1 MAILTAPAENGG
13 RGNTGN
19 LGRPTLL
26 QGSQAGSP
34 RAVKALS
41 STGSQ
46 PFRAVKQ
53 TDADKRIAFV
63 TVPLKGHMRVAV
75 ELAADMSRRGYAVD
89 LLISAPGVTA
99 ELRSMELECPGLK
112 LHAITEGHDLITE
125 IDWARVASSTGRLGG
140 STLALMQE
148 IVRVSDGTRE
158 NTELLRAMLATLA
171 RLRPS
176 LIVLDH
182 AMKLVQLWAEGREI
196 PTVVMH
202 TPYFL
207 TGTPTGCARMS
218 DEQARELGS
227 FMREHDPLGKM
238 DTAREEL
245 GIAAGPKVTMGEGAH
260 GQRPGEGFAP
270 HTLVFCEPELLNEP
284 SVPPR
289 VHVVGPCLQDA
300 GSGIEGD
307 LAEWLQDAQ
316 ARRERVLYVALGTL
330 SNGFLTAAAVGTL
343 LDAFAELGQGWRVLW
358 SLPEAQRPL
367 LGQCGRRWHSQRL
380 RVQLRVEAF
389 VPQRAVL
396 AHPAVRLFLTHGG
409 QTSVNEG
416 LAAGLP
422 LLCMPLFCDQYE
434 MAEALERHGLGLVFH
449 KDELLAGRHARLAE
463 LLVQAVEEP
472 RFRQTARRHAQLM
485 RLRGGCRR
493 AAGVFESILHAGVDF
508 QELWQGAAAH
518 PRPAAGRAP
527 RGALGC
533 LQGITRLCTGRQ

>member
-1 MAILTAPAENGG
+1 MTVLTSPAEK
-13 RGNTGN
+13 RACGNTGSAC
-19 LGRPTLL
+19 RPTLL

-34 RAVKALS
+34 RAAKALS
-41 STGSQ
+41 PTGALA
-46 PFRAVKQ
+46 FRAAGQ
-53 TDADKRIAFV
+53 IDDDKRIAFV

-75 ELAADMSRRGYAVD
+75 ELAADMARRGYAVD
-89 LLISAPGVTA
+89 LLISAAGVTG
-99 ELRSMELECPGLK
+99 ELRALEHECPGLT
-112 LHAITEGHDLITE
+112 LHVITEGHDLITKV
-125 IDWARVASSTGRLGG
+125 DWARIASSTGRLGG

-148 IVRVSDGTRE
+148 FVRACDGMPE
-158 NTELLRAMLATLA
+158 YVVLMRAMLATLA
-171 RLRPS
+171 RLRPG

-182 AMKLVQLWAEGREI
+182 ALKLVQLWAEGREI

-207 TGTPTGCARMS
+207 TGAPTGCAFMDPDQSRKLGKFMK
-218 DEQARELGS
+218 EQ
-227 FMREHDPLGKM
+227 DPLGKL
-238 DTAREEL
+238 DSGRQEL
-245 GIAAGPKVTMGEGAH
+245 GIAEGPKVTMGEGAD

-289 VHVVGPCLQDA
+289 VHVVGPCLSEA
-300 GSGIEGD
+300 GHSLDGD
-307 LAEWLQDAQ
+307 LAEWLQDAEEQ
-316 ARRERVLYVALGTL
+316 RERVLYVALGTL

-343 LDAFAELGQGWRVLW
+343 LDAFDGIGEDWRVLW
-358 SLPEAQRPL
+358 SLPEAQQPL
-367 LGQCGRRWHSQRL
+367 LGQSGRSWDAQR
-380 RVQLRVEAF
+380 LRVEAF

-396 AHPAVRLFLTHGG
+396 AHPAVQLFLTHGG

-434 MAEALERHGLGLVFH
+434 MAEALDRHGLGLVFH

-493 AAGVFESILHAGVDF
+493 AAEVLESILHVGVDF
-508 QELWQGAAAH
+508 QELW
-518 PRPAAGRAP
+518 
-527 RGALGC
+527 RGADAAPQITAARGTRGVLGC
-533 LQGITRLCTGRQ
+533 LQGVARLCAGRQ